1 MSQQAFAAK
10 IAELVSVIGP
20 RAVDSALGGY
30 LQQRVGPDTALFG
43 EIEALC
49 RSGVDQGWLCRHQ
62 AGGIRYGRVI
72 RPGAEAG
79 NYSVDVVLMED
90 CRGPHHSHP
99 GGEIDMVMPID
110 AGAKFDGHPAGWVVY
125 PPGSAHT
132 PTVSGGAALVL
143 YLLPGGE
150 IEFTANDN

>member
-1 MSQQAFAAK
+1 MCCKQ
-10 IAELVSVIGP
+10 
-20 RAVDSALGGY
+20 
-30 LQQRVGPDTALFG
+30 ALFD
-43 EIEALC
+43 L
-49 RSGVDQGWLCRHQ
+49 RK
-62 AGGIRYGRVI
+62 
-72 RPGAEAG
+72 
-79 NYSVDVVLMED
+79 
-90 CRGPHHSHP
+90 
-99 GGEIDMVMPID
+99 MPID

>member
-1 MSQQAFAAK
+1 LRRRSPNWYRSSARARS
-10 IAELVSVIGP
+10 IP
-20 RAVDSALGGY
+20 RSANTCSG
-30 LQQRVGPDTALFG
+30 
-43 EIEALC
+43 IEALC
-49 RSGVDQGWLCRHQ
+49 RAGVDQGWLCRHQ

-79 NYSVDVVLMED
+79 NHSVDVVLMDD